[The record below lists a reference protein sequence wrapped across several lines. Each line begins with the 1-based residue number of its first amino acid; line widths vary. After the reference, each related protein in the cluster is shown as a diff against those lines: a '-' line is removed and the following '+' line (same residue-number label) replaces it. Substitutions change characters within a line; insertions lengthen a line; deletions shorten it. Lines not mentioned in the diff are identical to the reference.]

1 MGCGLQKKRKKTG
14 HKSDKKHK
22 LEHEHLLSG
31 ILKCP
36 VCGANLYGNVNRIH
50 CMTIVGQIEGHYVL
64 PSETK
69 ATKYEHMIPQLVA
82 VDESTEIEG
91 LLLILNTV
99 GGDIEAGLALAE
111 LIAGMKKPTVSLVLG
126 GGHSIGIPLAV
137 AAKTS
142 FIVPSVILF
151 ILLYGLGK
159 GVDLYAA
166 LTSGMKAG
174 LRVCAD
180 IFPAVLT
187 MLVAVTMVRASGAID
202 LLSAFLS
209 PLLELVGMPA
219 ECLPLALLRPF
230 SGSGAL
236 SVGSEVMAR
245 TGPDSLAGRVA
256 AVMLGSS
263 DTSFYTIAVYSA
275 YLGLKDTR
283 YTLKAALC
291 ADLAAFVMSGL
302 AVRLLMG

>member
-1 MGCGLQKKRKKTG
+1 
-14 HKSDKKHK
+14 
-22 LEHEHLLSG
+22 
-31 ILKCP
+31 
-36 VCGANLYGNVNRIH
+36 
-50 CMTIVGQIEGHYVL
+50 MT
-64 PSETK
+64 
-69 ATKYEHMIPQLVA
+69 A
-82 VDESTEIEG
+82 
-91 LLLILNTV
+91 
-99 GGDIEAGLALAE
+99 
-111 LIAGMKKPTVSLVLG
+111 
-126 GGHSIGIPLAV
+126 
-137 AAKTS
+137 
-142 FIVPSVILF
+142 FIVPSVILL

-209 PLLELVGMPA
+209 PLLELLGMPA

-275 YLGLKDTR
+275 FLGLRDTR

>member
-1 MGCGLQKKRKKTG
+1 
-14 HKSDKKHK
+14 
-22 LEHEHLLSG
+22 
-31 ILKCP
+31 
-36 VCGANLYGNVNRIH
+36 
-50 CMTIVGQIEGHYVL
+50 MT
-64 PSETK
+64 
-69 ATKYEHMIPQLVA
+69 A
-82 VDESTEIEG
+82 
-91 LLLILNTV
+91 
-99 GGDIEAGLALAE
+99 
-111 LIAGMKKPTVSLVLG
+111 
-126 GGHSIGIPLAV
+126 
-137 AAKTS
+137 

-159 GVDLYAA
+159 GVDQYAA

-187 MLVAVTMVRASGAID
+187 MLVAVTMLRASGAVD

-209 PLLELVGMPA
+209 PVLQWVGMPP

-236 SVGSEVMAR
+236 SVGSEIMASA
-245 TGPDSLAGRVA
+245 GPDSLTGRVA

-275 YLGLKDTR
+275 FLGLRDTR
-283 YTLKAALC
+283 YTLWAALC
-291 ADLAAFVMSGL
+291 ADLTAFLVAGM

>member
-1 MGCGLQKKRKKTG
+1 
-14 HKSDKKHK
+14 
-22 LEHEHLLSG
+22 
-31 ILKCP
+31 
-36 VCGANLYGNVNRIH
+36 
-50 CMTIVGQIEGHYVL
+50 MT
-64 PSETK
+64 
-69 ATKYEHMIPQLVA
+69 A
-82 VDESTEIEG
+82 
-91 LLLILNTV
+91 
-99 GGDIEAGLALAE
+99 
-111 LIAGMKKPTVSLVLG
+111 
-126 GGHSIGIPLAV
+126 
-137 AAKTS
+137 

-159 GVDLYAA
+159 GVDLYTA

-187 MLVAVTMVRASGAID
+187 MLVAVTMLRASGAVD

-209 PLLELVGMPA
+209 PVLQWVGMPP

-236 SVGSEVMAR
+236 SVGSEIMASA
-245 TGPDSLAGRVA
+245 GPDSLTGRVA

-275 YLGLKDTR
+275 FLGLRDTR
-283 YTLKAALC
+283 YTLWAALC
-291 ADLAAFVMSGL
+291 ADLTAFVVAGM

>member
-1 MGCGLQKKRKKTG
+1 
-14 HKSDKKHK
+14 
-22 LEHEHLLSG
+22 
-31 ILKCP
+31 
-36 VCGANLYGNVNRIH
+36 
-50 CMTIVGQIEGHYVL
+50 MT
-64 PSETK
+64 
-69 ATKYEHMIPQLVA
+69 A
-82 VDESTEIEG
+82 
-91 LLLILNTV
+91 
-99 GGDIEAGLALAE
+99 
-111 LIAGMKKPTVSLVLG
+111 
-126 GGHSIGIPLAV
+126 
-137 AAKTS
+137 

-209 PLLELVGMPA
+209 PLLELVGMPP